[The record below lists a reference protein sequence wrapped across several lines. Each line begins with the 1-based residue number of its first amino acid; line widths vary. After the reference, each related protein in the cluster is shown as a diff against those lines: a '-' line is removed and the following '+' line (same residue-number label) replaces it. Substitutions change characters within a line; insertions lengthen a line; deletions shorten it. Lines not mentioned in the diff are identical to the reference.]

1 MLSKMSKKMN
11 TMIAFAFVLLAI
23 GATSAF
29 AGADATFNPLVTQVT
44 GWMQGSLGTLLALFA
59 ALMGVGSAIR
69 GNWIGLGAGVGVSMG
84 AFYLPTII
92 PTITSGLM

>member
-1 MLSKMSKKMN
+1 MRLKMSQKM
-11 TMIAFAFVLLAI
+11 AALAALI
-23 GATSAF
+23 MVVGATSAF